1 MLLNEEKNMLSS
13 MVVLVDRREQ
23 PTKRAEKRYES
34 FGIPYRKV
42 TLSYGDYSYNA
53 LLPDGTWLFTEDKA
67 LSPYVVIERKM
78 NLDELASCFTHTR
91 DRFEREFKRAKDNG
105 ARIFLLVEN
114 ASWENLM
121 NGRYA
126 SKLNQNAYFA
136 SLCTWLIRYDIQL
149 VFCKE
154 ETSGKIIKE
163 LLYRDLKHR
172 IETGMI
178 DELIKLNGKEC
189 IYADK

>member
-91 DRFEREFKRAKDNG
+91 DIQMYKCK
-105 ARIFLLVEN
+105 LL
-114 ASWENLM
+114 
-121 NGRYA
+121 
-126 SKLNQNAYFA
+126 
-136 SLCTWLIRYDIQL
+136 
-149 VFCKE
+149 
-154 ETSGKIIKE
+154 
-163 LLYRDLKHR
+163 
-172 IETGMI
+172 
-178 DELIKLNGKEC
+178 
-189 IYADK
+189 